1 MRLRSVF
8 PSLRQPS
15 LLQRLSVLPCVA
27 RRGFALQEVAKER
40 MRTFAIV
47 AHVDAGR

>member
-1 MRLRSVF
+1 MLRSLF
-8 PSLRQPS
+8 PSLRLPS
-15 LLQRLSVLPCVA
+15 WRSRLSVLPCVA
-27 RRGFALQEVAKER
+27 RRCYALQDVAKER